1 MLDLYFRLR
10 AICTDSLRLGLIYCL
25 LGLFLDLLTLLTGVL
40 NTLPEMCMALGVERS
55 SRELNS

>member
-1 MLDLYFRLR
+1 M
-10 AICTDSLRLGLIYCL
+10 RLGLISCL